1 MRNKARKEEYPQP
14 ERRNIHNQEGGISTT
29 RKEEYPQPG
38 RMNLVRIQEGGISTS
53 RKEEYPQPGRRNMVR
68 IQEGGIS
75 TTREEEYGQD
85 SGRRNT
91 KKYSFFITSNF
102 LCVLCVR
109 DFRKGKIY
117 MIWVSF

>member
-1 MRNKARKEEYPQP
+1 MRNKARKEKYPQP
-14 ERRNIHNQEGGISTT
+14 GRRNIHNQEGGISTT
-29 RKEEYPQPG
+29 REEEFGQD
-38 RMNLVRIQEGGISTS
+38 S
-53 RKEEYPQPGRRNMVR
+53 GRRN
-68 IQEGGIS
+68 IHNQEGGIS
-75 TTREEEYGQD
+75 TTREKEYGQD

-109 DFRKGKIY
+109 DLRKGKIY